1 MNCIITLKIK
11 DYYPKSNT
19 IPYDSF
25 VCLFTYGDFFGKI
38 PLIQKSTNIC
48 KHEISTI
55 SSDIKYNIHILEYS
69 DSSLIGICEM
79 VIPFIKIKK
88 INPPG
93 TMIQEQKIKLIIDLN
108 TKRKLFGKIT
118 NSGDIFL
125 EFCAEVFIPDKNNII
140 INKES
145 YINNVTNSNK
155 KIQVRIPKKNKKNNF
170 DGTPR
175 TIKKKKIILE
185 IKSNREMIQKDNSND
200 NIKANSI
207 ILDNNNFIDERN
219 STGIFQNKIKL
230 ENNKIRIIDFRNKN
244 DNLYKNN
251 EINLTIKES
260 KKFKLSKKRS
270 PKKKITILEL
280 MEQKMQ
286 PLLSNT
292 NSSNVNNNALNNGI
306 VNSRSNTNYY
316 NGSNIKQYS
325 DTKNN
330 NKNKKIMNTIK
341 NSNANSNIISSTNSN
356 NINDH
361 IKTTIKRAN
370 KKENTN
376 SNKLLNSVINS
387 PTSIILSPNHNI
399 SSPYTINTNKI
410 KRNNSKGINRINKK
424 NNNKLNL
431 YNNNA
436 LNETGINKNNYNYN
450 TLLIKSKRNSSQ
462 EAINRYQYM
471 TNNCNYK
478 KYKEFK
484 EKDNNKKNSFK
495 LGHYKRPKID
505 ISEDIYQRKS
515 LNGKIIKEY
524 SYTNNYDLG
533 DVNSNNGL
541 LSTDERTEQGLSEI
555 DKIILEKGTELRD
568 KFQNQMNIDY
578 NYNHSNSIDINK
590 TKKNNIIKNNK
601 ISNNQNVNIE
611 KLYYDMG
618 DNQII
623 GGGNYT
629 IETPKTN
636 KDNDNEPINNL
647 LNNKSSFCSSSQ
659 NITNGFSQEDMKN
672 NYIGLI
678 DLYYLL
684 NQKLSK
690 TIFENNDLYKKLKIY
705 KEKYNNEIKI
715 EEKVKDKNDKYIFTS
730 LIKVNIKQSLSDKVI
745 EKLTYIKSLESKLYQ
760 DIFGYNYDEYEIV
773 RIKEIERVNKLN
785 EERKIKILLKVLKSI
800 INDCGNISQ
809 IFYDNKKKEK
819 LLKDALN
826 KYNIKEKKEGDEN
839 YINLRN
845 INFNNI
851 NPNNDINYKFRKY
864 KNILDEDDIF
874 ENKVIREVDEDKE
887 EEESIYS
894 ASNNKAN
901 NYNPIFKNN
910 NNIDIN
916 NIKDTESQIEEKK
929 ENNSDINSK
938 NDEENKKIDIIKDI
952 LKNKLGEKEKSFIHL
967 KNNEFMFDDK
977 YTIFVDLNSNNEVII
992 NIENKEY
999 NIEEFLSVYCKEGNK
1014 NEKEKFIYKKKI
1026 GLIQNMQNIQNKTN
1040 DEIKTE
1046 NESEIENNEHQK
1058 KRRKRRIYDD
1068 DSEEEKNEVKSMQ

>member
-11 DYYPKSNT
+11 DCYPKNNL
-19 IPYDSF
+19 IPFDKF

-38 PLIQKSTNIC
+38 PLIQKATNIC

-55 SSDIKYNIHILEYS
+55 NSDIKYNIHILEYS

-93 TMIQEQKIKLIIDLN
+93 SMTQEQKIKLIIDLN

-125 EFCAEVFIPDKNNII
+125 EFCAEVFIPNKNNII

-155 KIQVRIPKKNKKNNF
+155 KIQVRIQKKNKKNNL
-170 DGTPR
+170 DGSPR
-175 TIKKKKIILE
+175 TIKKKKIIME
-185 IKSNREMIQKDNSND
+185 IKSNREIIQKDNSND

-207 ILDNNNFIDERN
+207 NLDNNNFIDERN
-219 STGIFQNKIKL
+219 STGMFQNKIKL

-244 DNLYKNN
+244 DNLYKSD
-251 EINLTIKES
+251 EINLTTKES

-292 NSSNVNNNALNNGI
+292 NSSNVSNNALNNGI

-316 NGSNIKQYS
+316 NGSSIKQYS

-330 NKNKKIMNTIK
+330 NKNKKIMNKIK
-341 NSNANSNIISSTNSN
+341 NSNEKCNFNSSTNTN
-356 NINDH
+356 NINDP
-361 IKTTIKRAN
+361 IKSTIKRIN
-370 KKENTN
+370 KKEKTN
-376 SNKLLNSVINS
+376 SNKLLNSAISS
-387 PTSIILSPNHNI
+387 PTNIIISPNHYIN
-399 SSPYTINTNKI
+399 SPYTIYTNKI
-410 KRNNSKGINRINKK
+410 KRNNSKGMNRINKK
-424 NNNKLNL
+424 NNNKLYL
-431 YNNNA
+431 YNNA
-436 LNETGINKNNYNYN
+436 LNETGINKNKYN

-462 EAINRYQYM
+462 EAMNRNQYM
-471 TNNCNYK
+471 TNNYNNK

-484 EKDNNKKNSFK
+484 EIDNNKKNSFK

-505 ISEDIYQRKS
+505 ISEDLYQRKS
-515 LNGKIIKEY
+515 FNCKIIKEY
-524 SYTNNYDLG
+524 SYTNNYDVY

-578 NYNHSNSIDINK
+578 NYNQPNNIDINK
-590 TKKNNIIKNNK
+590 TKKNNIINNNK

-618 DNQII
+618 DNPII

-629 IETPKTN
+629 IETPKTI
-636 KDNDNEPINNL
+636 KDNDNESINNL
-647 LNNKSSFCSSSQ
+647 FNNKSSFCCSSQ
-659 NITNGFSQEDMKN
+659 NITNDFSQEDMKN

-705 KEKYNNEIKI
+705 KEKYNNEIKR

-760 DIFGYNYDEYEIV
+760 EIFGYNYDEYEIV

-785 EERKIKILLKVLKSI
+785 EERKIKILLKVLKNI
-800 INDCGNISQ
+800 INDCGNVSQ

-851 NPNNDINYKFRKY
+851 NQNNDNNYKFRKY
-864 KNILDEDDIF
+864 KNILDEDDTF

-887 EEESIYS
+887 EEESVYS

-916 NIKDTESQIEEKK
+916 NIKDTESQVEEKK
-929 ENNSDINSK
+929 ENNSDNNSN

-952 LKNKLGEKEKSFIHL
+952 LKNKLGEKEKSFIHI

-992 NIENKEY
+992 SFENNEY
-999 NIEEFLSVYCKEGNK
+999 NIEEFLGKFCKEGNK

-1026 GLIQNMQNIQNKTN
+1026 GQIQNMQNTQNKTN

-1058 KRRKRRIYDD
+1058 KRRKKRIYDD
-1068 DSEEEKNEVKSMQ
+1068 DSEEEKNEVETIQ

>member
-11 DYYPKSNT
+11 DYFPKINT
-19 IPYDSF
+19 IPYDNF

-38 PLIQKSTNIC
+38 PLIQKSTSIC

-55 SSDIKYNIHILEYS
+55 NSDIKYNIHILEYS

-93 TMIQEQKIKLIIDLN
+93 TLIQEQKTKLIIDLN

-125 EFCAEVFIPDKNNII
+125 EFCAEVFIPDKNSVI

-145 YINNVTNSNK
+145 YINNLNNSNK
-155 KIQVRIPKKNKKNNF
+155 KIQVRIQKNNKKNNL
-170 DGTPR
+170 DGSPR
-175 TIKKKKIILE
+175 TIKKKKIIRE
-185 IKSNREMIQKDNSND
+185 IKSNREMIQKDYSND
-200 NIKANSI
+200 NIKAKSI
-207 ILDNNNFIDERN
+207 NLDNNNFIDERN
-219 STGIFQNKIKL
+219 STGMFQNKIKL

-244 DNLYKNN
+244 DNFYQNN
-251 EINLTIKES
+251 EINLTTKDS

-292 NSSNVNNNALNNGI
+292 NSSNTNNNALNNGI

-325 DTKNN
+325 DTKYN
-330 NKNKKIMNTIK
+330 NKNKKIMNTTK
-341 NSNANSNIISSTNSN
+341 NSNVNSNTNSSTNSN
-356 NINDH
+356 KINDN
-361 IKTTIKRAN
+361 IKGTIKRAN
-370 KKENTN
+370 KKENIN
-376 SNKLLNSVINS
+376 SNKLINSIINS
-387 PTSIILSPNHNI
+387 PTMIIISPSHNI

-410 KRNNSKGINRINKK
+410 KRNNSKGMNRINKK
-424 NNNKLNL
+424 NNTKLNL
-431 YNNNA
+431 YNNSA
-436 LNETGINKNNYNYN
+436 LNETGIDKNNYN

-462 EAINRYQYM
+462 EAINRNQYM
-471 TNNCNYK
+471 TNNYK
-478 KYKEFK
+478 NYKEF
-484 EKDNNKKNSFK
+484 KDNNKKNSFK
-495 LGHYKRPKID
+495 LGYYKRPKID

-515 LNGKIIKEY
+515 FEGKIINEY
-524 SYTNNYDLG
+524 SYTNNYDVY

-578 NYNHSNSIDINK
+578 NYNHSNSIDISK
-590 TKKNNIIKNNK
+590 TKKNNKIKNNK
-601 ISNNQNVNIE
+601 ISNNKNANIE

-618 DNQII
+618 VNQII

-629 IETPKTN
+629 IETPKTI
-636 KDNDNEPINNL
+636 KDNNNEPINNL
-647 LNNKSSFCSSSQ
+647 FDNKSSFCSSSQ
-659 NITNGFSQEDMKN
+659 NIACCFTQEDLKN

-705 KEKYNNEIKI
+705 KENYNNEIKR

-730 LIKVNIKQSLSDKVI
+730 LIKVNIRQSLSDKVF

-760 DIFGYNYDEYEIV
+760 DIFGYNYDDYEIV
-773 RIKEIERVNKLN
+773 RINEIERVNKLN

-809 IFYDNKKKEK
+809 IFYDDKKKEK
-819 LLKDALN
+819 LIKDVLK

-851 NPNNDINYKFRKY
+851 KPNNDINYKFRKY
-864 KNILDEDDIF
+864 KSILDEEETF

-894 ASNNKAN
+894 ASNKKAN
-901 NYNPIFKNN
+901 NYNPIFKN

-929 ENNSDINSK
+929 ENNDDNNSN

-952 LKNKLGEKEKSFIHL
+952 LKNKLGEKEKSFIHI
-967 KNNEFMFDDK
+967 KNNEFMFNDK
-977 YTIFVDLNSNNEVII
+977 YTIFVDLNSNNELII
-992 NIENKEY
+992 SIENYEY
-999 NIEEFLSVYCKEGNK
+999 NIEEFLGKYCKEENK
-1014 NEKEKFIYKKKI
+1014 KEKEKFIYKKKI
-1026 GLIQNMQNIQNKTN
+1026 GQIQSMQNIQNKTN
-1040 DEIKTE
+1040 DEIKNE
-1046 NESEIENNEHQK
+1046 NESEIENTEHQK

-1068 DSEEEKNEVKSMQ
+1068 DLEEEKNEVETKQ